1 MEISIELIAG
11 VGIGL
16 VIGLII
22 GYVVVSIL
30 DNRKIASLE
39 TAHRDQEN
47 AHRERVAE
55 LNGRLEQMA
64 TAQEIVDNAKEQL
77 GIEFEA
83 TASKVLQ
90 NSNDQFLQLANENMG
105 LNLERARNEFDQRH
119 QQFQSLVQPLVENY
133 GKLNPQIEALASRI
147 EGVTSETSKLS
158 GALTSNQ
165 QVGNWG
171 EVQLRKIVEMAGMS
185 EYSDFAEQQSVNGSR
200 PDLIVKLPDD
210 RAVVVDAKASL
221 AAHLEAT
228 QAEDEES
235 ANAAWAKH
243 ARALRGQVDD
253 LNRKAYGSTVPGS
266 LNFVV
271 MFVPGDQFL
280 ASALR
285 GDSGLIEYAISK
297 RVAIATP
304 ASLIA
309 MLWAVAN
316 GWERVRLAQDAES
329 IRLAGEEMHSR
340 MMTFVN
346 HYQRVGKGLRDA
358 VDSYNRSIG
367 SFDTRV
373 VPQGRRFAELVKG
386 DPEEFPTPSQIE
398 ADPQESRYVLI
409 PAEEKTG
416 GA

>member
-1 MEISIELIAG
+1 MELSLELVAG
-11 VGIGL
+11 LGIGL
-16 VIGLII
+16 VVGLVI
-22 GYVVVSIL
+22 GYVVVSVL
-30 DNRKIASLE
+30 DNRKISSLE
-39 TAHRDQEN
+39 GAHRDQEN

-77 GIEFEA
+77 GSEFKA
-83 TASKVLQ
+83 TANEVLQ

-105 LNLERARNEFDQRH
+105 QNLERARNEFDQRH

-133 GKLNPQIEALASRI
+133 GKLNPQIEALNSRI
-147 EGVTSETSKLS
+147 EAVTSETSKLS

-165 QVGNWG
+165 RVGNWG
-171 EVQLRKIVEMAGMS
+171 EVQLRKIVDLAGMS
-185 EYSDFAEQQSVNGSR
+185 EYADFAQQQSVNGGR

-221 AAHLEAT
+221 VAHLEAA
-228 QAEDEES
+228 QAEDEEA

-243 ARALRGQVDD
+243 AKALRRQVDE
-253 LNRKAYGSTVPGS
+253 LGRKAYGSTVPGS

-316 GWERVRLAQDAES
+316 GWERVRLAQNAED
-329 IRLAGEEMHSR
+329 IRQAGEEMHAR
-340 MMTFVN
+340 MKTFIN
-346 HYQRVGKGLRDA
+346 HYQRVGKGLSDA

-367 SFDTRV
+367 SFDTWV

-386 DPEEFPTPSQIE
+386 DPEEFPAPSQLKAE
-398 ADPQESRYVLI
+398 PQESRYVLT
-409 PAEEKTG
+409 PTEEDLR
-416 GA
+416 AA